1 MFQQLIL
8 VGHLGSEPEMR
19 YTSSGVPVT
28 NFSLAV
34 NRRWTNQEGQTQEK
48 TTWFRVSMWRR
59 QAEIASQ
66 YLAKGA
72 KIMVVGEIE
81 TARPYTDRDGNL
93 QASIEVTANQFQF
106 LDSRAAGGTNG
117 TEANAPVMA
126 NGAGANGVVAEG
138 EKEDIPF

>member
-59 QAEIASQ
+59 QAEVASQ

-81 TARPYTDRDGNL
+81 NARPYTDRDGNL

-106 LDSRAAGGTNG
+106 LDSRAASSGNGAEANG
-117 TEANAPVMA
+117 TVVT
-126 NGAGANGVVAEG
+126 NGVVAEG

>member
-8 VGHLGSEPEMR
+8 VGNLGSEPEMR

-34 NRRWTNQEGQTQEK
+34 NRRWTNQEGQAQEK

-59 QAEIASQ
+59 QAEVASQ
-66 YLAKGA
+66 FLTKGA
-72 KIMVVGEIE
+72 KIMVIGEIE
-81 TARPYTDRDGNL
+81 SARPWTDRDGNL

-106 LDSRAAGGTNG
+106 LDSRSTSENGNGAVDIALNGNATNV
-117 TEANAPVMA
+117 NAP
-126 NGAGANGVVAEG
+126 EE
-138 EKEDIPF
+138 EKEGVPF